1 MIDNIQADFFFESA
15 FNAALRAGAGIME
28 IYNSEQEFL
37 VNLKSD
43 NTPITEADRRS
54 HETIKDYLSRT
65 RIPLMSEEGRDLLYE
80 ERCGWDLYWLVDP
93 LDGTLEF
100 IKRTGEFTINIAL
113 MVNNRPTVGVVYV
126 PTSGRIYFAI
136 EGRGAW
142 KRIGM
147 IPNPNAQMNIS
158 EIMRG
163 AEPLPQTDGANDP
176 KVVALSRSHISP
188 DTHIVVDSLKEKF
201 GKIEILTQ
209 GSSLKLCLVAEGLV
223 DIYPR
228 TTPTSEWDTAAGEC
242 ILNEAGGSI
251 RELEHNST
259 LNYNKPTLINPNF
272 ICKSKFLQ

>member
-15 FNAALRAGAGIME
+15 FNAALRAGAGIMD
-28 IYNSEQEFL
+28 IYNGEQEFL

-147 IPNPNAQMNIS
+147 TPNPNAQMNIS

-163 AEPLPQTDGANDP
+163 AEPLPQTDGANSP

-188 DTHIVVDSLKEKF
+188 DTHVVVDSLKEKF

>member
-1 MIDNIQADFFFESA
+1 MIDNIQEDFFFESA

-28 IYNSEQEFL
+28 IYNGEQEFL

>member
-147 IPNPNAQMNIS
+147 TPNPNAQMNIS

-163 AEPLPQTDGANDP
+163 AEPLPQTDGANEP

>member
-1 MIDNIQADFFFESA
+1 
-15 FNAALRAGAGIME
+15 
-28 IYNSEQEFL
+28 
-37 VNLKSD
+37 
-43 NTPITEADRRS
+43 
-54 HETIKDYLSRT
+54 
-65 RIPLMSEEGRDLLYE
+65 LLYE

-113 MVNNRPTVGVVYV
+113 MVNNRPAIGVVYV
-126 PTSGRIYFAI
+126 PLSGKIYFAI

-147 IPNPNAQMNIS
+147 TPNPNAQMNIS

-163 AEPLPQTDGANDP
+163 AEPLPLTDGANSP

-188 DTHIVVDSLKEKF
+188 DTHVVVDSLKEKF
-201 GKIEILTQ
+201 GEIEILTQ
-209 GSSLKLCLVAEGLV
+209 GSSLKLCLVAEGTV
-223 DIYPR
+223 DIYPQ

-242 ILNEAGGSI
+242 ILTEAGGSI

>member
-15 FNAALRAGAGIME
+15 FNAALRAGAGIMD
-28 IYNSEQEFL
+28 IYNGEQEFL

-147 IPNPNAQMNIS
+147 TPNPNAQMNIS

>member
-15 FNAALRAGAGIME
+15 FNAALRAGAGIMD
-28 IYNSEQEFL
+28 IYNGEQEFL

>member
-28 IYNSEQEFL
+28 IYNGEQEFL

-147 IPNPNAQMNIS
+147 TPNPNAQMNIS

>member
-15 FNAALRAGAGIME
+15 FNAALRAGTGIME
-28 IYNSEQEFL
+28 IYNGEQEFL

-43 NTPITEADRRS
+43 NTPITEADKRS

-80 ERCGWDLYWLVDP
+80 ERCSWDLYWLVDP

-113 MVNNRPTVGVVYV
+113 MVNNRPAIGVVYV
-126 PTSGRIYFAI
+126 PLSGKIYFAI

-147 IPNPNAQMNIS
+147 TPNPNAQMNIS

-163 AEPLPQTDGANDP
+163 AEPLPQTDGANSP

-188 DTHIVVDSLKEKF
+188 DTHVVVDSLKEKF
-201 GKIEILTQ
+201 GEVEILTQ
-209 GSSLKLCLVAEGLV
+209 GSSLKLCLVAEGTV

-242 ILNEAGGSI
+242 ILAEAGGSI

-259 LNYNKPTLINPNF
+259 LNYNKPSLINPNF

>member
-28 IYNSEQEFL
+28 IYNGEQEFL

-201 GKIEILTQ
+201 GEVEILTQ
-209 GSSLKLCLVAEGLV
+209 GSSLKLCLVAEGTV

-242 ILNEAGGSI
+242 ILAEAGGSI
-251 RELEHNST
+251 RELEHDST
-259 LNYNKPTLINPNF
+259 LNYNKPSLINPNF

>member
-28 IYNSEQEFL
+28 IYNGEQEFL

-147 IPNPNAQMNIS
+147 TPNPNAQMNIS

-163 AEPLPQTDGANDP
+163 AEPLPQTDGANNP

-242 ILNEAGGSI
+242 ILAEAGGSI
-251 RELEHNST
+251 RELEQNST
-259 LNYNKPTLINPNF
+259 LNYNKPSLINPNF

>member
-28 IYNSEQEFL
+28 IYNGEQEFL

-113 MVNNRPTVGVVYV
+113 MVDNRPMIGVVYV
-126 PTSGRIYFAI
+126 PQSGKIYFAI
-136 EGRGAW
+136 SGRGAW

-147 IPNPNAQMNIS
+147 TPNPNAQMNIS

-163 AEPLPQTDGANDP
+163 AEQLPETDRANSP
-176 KVVALSRSHISP
+176 TRVALSRSHISP
-188 DTHIVVDSLKEKF
+188 DTHIIVDSIKERF
-201 GKIEILTQ
+201 GNVEIITQ
-209 GSSLKLCLVAEGLV
+209 GSSLTLCMVAEGSV

-242 ILNEAGGSI
+242 ILTEAGGSI
-251 RELEHNST
+251 RELEHNSI

>member
-15 FNAALRAGAGIME
+15 FNAALRAGAGIMD
-28 IYNSEQEFL
+28 IYNGEQEFL

-113 MVNNRPTVGVVYV
+113 MVNNRPAIGVVYV
-126 PTSGRIYFAI
+126 PLSGKIYFAI

-147 IPNPNAQMNIS
+147 TPNPNAQMNIS

>member
-28 IYNSEQEFL
+28 IYNGEQEFL

>member
-15 FNAALRAGAGIME
+15 FNAALRAGAGIMD
-28 IYNSEQEFL
+28 IYNGDEDFL

-54 HETIKDYLSRT
+54 HETIKDYLSST

-126 PTSGRIYFAI
+126 PLSGKIYFAI

-147 IPNPNAQMNIS
+147 TPNPNAQMNIS

-163 AEPLPQTDGANDP
+163 AEPLPQTGGANSP

-188 DTHIVVDSLKEKF
+188 DTHIVVDSLKEQF
-201 GKIEILTQ
+201 GEIEILTQ
-209 GSSLKLCLVAEGLV
+209 GSSLKLCLVAEGTV

-242 ILNEAGGSI
+242 ILAEAGGSI
-251 RELEHNST
+251 RELEHGST
-259 LNYNKPTLINPNF
+259 LNYNKPSLINPNF

>member
-15 FNAALRAGAGIME
+15 FNAALRAGAGIMD
-28 IYNSEQEFL
+28 IYNCEQEFL

-163 AEPLPQTDGANDP
+163 AEPLPQTDGANSP

-188 DTHIVVDSLKEKF
+188 DTHVVVDSLKEKF
-201 GKIEILTQ
+201 GEIEILTQ

>member
-28 IYNSEQEFL
+28 IYNGEQEFL

-147 IPNPNAQMNIS
+147 NPNPNAQMNIS

-163 AEPLPQTDGANDP
+163 AEPLPQTDGANNP

>member
-28 IYNSEQEFL
+28 IYNGEQEFL

-113 MVNNRPTVGVVYV
+113 MVNNRPAIGVVYV
-126 PTSGRIYFAI
+126 PLSGKIYFAI

-147 IPNPNAQMNIS
+147 TPNPNAQMNIS

-209 GSSLKLCLVAEGLV
+209 GSSLKLCLVAEGFV

>member
-28 IYNSEQEFL
+28 IYNGEQEFL

-93 LDGTLEF
+93 LDGTLQF

>member
-28 IYNSEQEFL
+28 IYNGEQEFL
-37 VNLKSD
+37 DNLKSD
-43 NTPITEADRRS
+43 NTPITEADKRS

-126 PTSGRIYFAI
+126 PLSGKIYFAI

-147 IPNPNAQMNIS
+147 TPNPNAQMNIS

-163 AEPLPQTDGANDP
+163 AEPLPQTDGANSP

-188 DTHIVVDSLKEKF
+188 DTHVVVDSLKEPK
-201 GKIEILTQ
+201 E
-209 GSSLKLCLVAEGLV
+209 
-223 DIYPR
+223 P
-228 TTPTSEWDTAAGEC
+228 
-242 ILNEAGGSI
+242 
-251 RELEHNST
+251 
-259 LNYNKPTLINPNF
+259 
-272 ICKSKFLQ
+272 

>member
-28 IYNSEQEFL
+28 IYNGEQEFL

-163 AEPLPQTDGANDP
+163 AEPLPQTDGANNP

>member
-15 FNAALRAGAGIME
+15 FNAALRAGAGIMD
-28 IYNSEQEFL
+28 IYNGEQEFL

-163 AEPLPQTDGANDP
+163 AEPLPQTDGANSP

-188 DTHIVVDSLKEKF
+188 DTHVVVDSLKEKF